1 MGGITLHVM
10 LCTLCVPYMPQKCRL
25 GFQNGINDAVEA
37 GEMTFLARTLY
48 PLMNL
53 LHELSCCL
61 RDLLHL
67 HVTISLL
74 FIKLC
79 ANLIEHS
86 DMRICI

>member
-1 MGGITLHVM
+1 MDGITLHV
-10 LCTLCVPYMPQKCRL
+10 TLCAPYMPQKCRL
-25 GFQNGINDAVEA
+25 GFQNEISDAVET

-53 LHELSCCL
+53 PHDLSCCL

-67 HVTISLL
+67 TISLL